1 MKVPFLDLKSN
12 HASLRGEFERAIHDV
27 IDSGIF
33 ASGPAVTR
41 FEEAFAQFCEC
52 DHAVGLGSGTEAVW
66 LALIA
71 CGIGPGDE
79 VITVPTTFMATAEAI
94 TYCGAKPVFVDV
106 DERTYT
112 MDATALSGA
121 LTSRT
126 KAIVPVHL
134 FGQVADMDPILKFA
148 RQHGLFVIED
158 AAQAHGAEYKGQK
171 AGSMGQIGCFSF
183 YPGKNLG
190 ALGEAGA
197 VVTNDTELRDKI
209 RSLRDHGQVRKY
221 QHTMIGWNCRMDA
234 IQGACLTIKLRH
246 LKRGNELRRKHAQRY
261 NEGFGGLNEVVTPME
276 ADYAL
281 HIYHVYAIRVQGREG
296 VIQQLEEKGVGYGV
310 HYPIPIHL
318 QEAYAGLGYER
329 GAFPVSEMIAG
340 EVLSLPMYPELEEDQ
355 VNFVIETVTEAV
367 NAGVMV

>member
-12 HASLRGEFERAIHDV
+12 HAPLRDEFERAIRDV

-41 FEEAFAQFCEC
+41 FEEVFAQFCEC

-112 MDATALSGA
+112 MDAPALSGA

-134 FGQVADMDPILKFA
+134 FGQVADMDPILEFA
-148 RQHGLFVIED
+148 RQHGLVVIED

-171 AGSMGQIGCFSF
+171 AGSMGEIGCFSF

-197 VVTNDTELRDKI
+197 IITNDLELADKI
-209 RSLRDHGQVRKY
+209 RVLRDHGQTRQYHHALV
-221 QHTMIGWNCRMDA
+221 GWNCRMDA
-234 IQGACLTIKLRH
+234 IQGACLAIKLRH
-246 LKRGNELRRKHAQRY
+246 LDRGNELRRTYAARY
-261 NEGFGGLNEVVTPME
+261 NMAFKEVEEIIPPLE
-276 ADYAL
+276 AEYAR
-281 HIYHVYAIRVQGREG
+281 HVYHVYAIRVQ
-296 VIQQLEEKGVGYGV
+296 
-310 HYPIPIHL
+310 
-318 QEAYAGLGYER
+318 ER
-329 GAFPVSEMIAG
+329 D
-340 EVLSLPMYPELEEDQ
+340 EVMR
-355 VNFVIETVTEAV
+355 
-367 NAGVMV
+367 G

>member
-12 HASLRGEFERAIHDV
+12 HAPLRDEFERAIRDV

-106 DERTYT
+106 NERTYT

-134 FGQVADMDPILKFA
+134 FGQVTDMDPILKFA

-158 AAQAHGAEYKGQK
+158 AAQAHGAEYKVQK
-171 AGSMGQIGCFSF
+171 AGSMGEIGCFSF

-234 IQGACLTIKLRH
+234 IQGACLAIKLRH
-246 LKRGNELRRKHAQRY
+246 LDRGNDLRRTHAARY
-261 NEGFGGLNEVVTPME
+261 SAAFKEVEEVISPLE
-276 ADYAL
+276 AEYARHVY
-281 HIYHVYAIRVQGREG
+281 HIYVIRVQDRDE
-296 VIQQLEEKGVGYGV
+296 VMRRLEQKGIGCGV
-310 HYPIPIHL
+310 HYPVPVHL
-318 QEAYAGLGYER
+318 QQAYVSLGHQR
-329 GAFPVSEMIAG
+329 GTFPVSEQIAN
-340 EVLSLPMYPELEEDQ
+340 EFLSLPMFPELTEAQID
-355 VNFVIETVTEAV
+355 FVIETVTETV
-367 NAGVMV
+367 SAGVIA